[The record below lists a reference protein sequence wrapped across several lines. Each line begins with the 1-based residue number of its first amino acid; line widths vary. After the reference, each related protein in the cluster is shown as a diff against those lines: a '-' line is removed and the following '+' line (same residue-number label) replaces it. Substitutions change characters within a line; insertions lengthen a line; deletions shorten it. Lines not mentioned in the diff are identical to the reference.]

1 MEACW
6 PPFLFHVIAS
16 GGRKAPRGNL
26 LYKWLIRIDKQILFT
41 GDCFG
46 HTCPGVSAGDNLPRN
61 DIFSICGYN
70 SPAMDSKTL
79 HVLEYPKILKRLKA
93 YCDFSAS
100 MELARALEP
109 TDSYD
114 LALARLAET
123 TEARRLFSVQDIGI
137 GGAHDIR
144 PAADLAAR
152 GGVLDP
158 QQLLD
163 VKSTLISCREIKK
176 SLERKTDEYPRLA
189 GLAAGLP
196 ESHGIVDAIT
206 RVLSERGEV
215 LDSAS
220 PKLGTLRREIKIAHD
235 RLMSRLQRYLTE
247 SANKLQESI
256 ITQRDGRYVI
266 PLRAEF
272 KGQIKAVI
280 HDQSSSGATL
290 FVEPLPVVELNNTM
304 RELQLQER
312 DEERRILFEL
322 SAQIGGHREELTYG
336 VENLAMLD
344 LIFAKAKYAEE
355 LKASE
360 PVLSQRPNVKRQKVS
375 NKGDAIESSD
385 VQRSTF
391 DVPHIKLI
399 HARHPLLEPAT
410 VVPIDVDPKP
420 GTRAIVIT
428 GPNTGGKTVSLK
440 TVGLLALMAQS
451 GLHVPAQSGSELP
464 CFHAVY
470 ADIGDEQSIEQSL
483 STFSGHITNIIH
495 ILKQIDHRSLVIF
508 DELGAGTDPQEGA
521 ALARAILS
529 HLLETGCTVL
539 VATHYPELKTFAHST
554 DGVVNASLEFDIQTL
569 RPTFHLTIGLPG
581 RSNALLIAQRL
592 GLSQPIIDTAK
603 GEINPEDLRADKL
616 LDDIRKER
624 NRTSRERQKLEKARD
639 KLESQTKEIE
649 KRLDKIEDERREV
662 LAKARAEGELEVA
675 VLRKNIDSLKS
686 QLKKAKQPL
695 EVLKAIEEKVETM
708 EEKIEAPVERQTS
721 NVIRPPS
728 LITRHSSLQLGER
741 VLVSTL
747 NADGVVTALGESDA
761 EVQIGSL
768 RVRARLVDLVRKS
781 SESVISEQSSVTRHP
796 SHVTSSP
803 AVSSPGLELNLRGK
817 LVDEG
822 LDELERYLE
831 RAFSAGLLF
840 VRIVHGKGTGRMRE
854 AVRNALKSSP
864 YVSSFEEP
872 KDTEG
877 GAGVTV
883 AKMAK

>member
-1 MEACW
+1 
-6 PPFLFHVIAS
+6 
-16 GGRKAPRGNL
+16 
-26 LYKWLIRIDKQILFT
+26 
-41 GDCFG
+41 
-46 HTCPGVSAGDNLPRN
+46 
-61 DIFSICGYN
+61 
-70 SPAMDSKTL
+70 MDPKTL
-79 HVLEYPKILKRLKA
+79 HILEYDKIRERLKSF
-93 YCDFSAS
+93 CDFSAS
-100 MELARALEP
+100 MELALALEP

-123 TEARRLFSVQDIGI
+123 SEARKLFSIQDIGI
-137 GGAHDIR
+137 GGAHDIH
-144 PAADLAAR
+144 PAVDLAAR

-163 VKSTLISCREIKK
+163 IKSTLISCRELKK

-189 GLAAGLP
+189 QIAAGLP
-196 ESHGIVDAIT
+196 DSHGIVDAIT
-206 RVLSERGEV
+206 RILSDRGEV

-220 PKLGTLRREIKIAHD
+220 PKLADLRRQIKVAYG

-247 SANKLQESI
+247 SANKLQEPI

-272 KGQIKAVI
+272 KGSIKAVV

-290 FVEPLPVVELNNTM
+290 FVEPLPVVELNNEL
-304 RELQLQER
+304 RELELQAR
-312 DEERRILFEL
+312 DEERRILAEL
-322 SAQIGGHREELTYG
+322 SSQVGEHAEEFKYG
-336 VENLAMLD
+336 VENLAALD

-360 PVLSQRPNVKRQKVS
+360 PILKQGVRAKHASPLLPVIQ
-375 NKGDAIESSD
+375 
-385 VQRSTF
+385 
-391 DVPHIKLI
+391 LI
-399 HARHPLLEPAT
+399 HARHPLLDPQT
-410 VVPIDVDPKP
+410 VVPIDVNPKES
-420 GTRAIVIT
+420 TRAIIIT

-451 GLHVPAQSGSELP
+451 GFHIPAQSGSEMP
-464 CFHAVY
+464 FFHSVF

-483 STFSGHITNIIH
+483 STFSGHITNIIR

-529 HLLETGCTVL
+529 HLLEAGCTTL

-554 DGVVNASLEFDIQTL
+554 EGVVNASLEFDIKTL
-569 RPTFHLTIGLPG
+569 RPTYKLTIGLPG

-603 GEINPEDLRADKL
+603 GEIHPDDLRADKL

-639 KLESQTKEIE
+639 RLEAQTKELE
-649 KRLDKIEDERREV
+649 KRLEKIEDERRDV

-675 VLRKNIDSLKS
+675 VLRSNIDSLKS

-695 EVLKAIEEKVETM
+695 EALKAIEGKIEEVEKKVEAP
-708 EEKIEAPVERQTS
+708 IERRQT
-721 NVIRPPS
+721 VDDRPS
-728 LITRHSSLQLGER
+728 LVHRPLSLGER
-741 VLVSTL
+741 VTVSTL
-747 NADGVVTALGESDA
+747 NTEGVVTAIGESDA

-768 RVRARLVDLVRKS
+768 RVRARLSELVRKS
-781 SESVISEQSSVTRHP
+781 GEQTIDNRPQTAVNRPLST
-796 SHVTSSP
+796 
-803 AVSSPGLELNLRGK
+803 VSSPGLELNLRGK
-817 LVDEG
+817 LVDDG
-822 LDELERYLE
+822 LDELEKYLE
-831 RAFSAGLLF
+831 RAYSAGLLF
-840 VRIVHGKGTGRMRE
+840 VRIVHGKGTGKMRD
-854 AVRNALKSSP
+854 AVRNALKSSA
-864 YVSSFEEP
+864 YIASFEEP

>member
-1 MEACW
+1 M
-6 PPFLFHVIAS
+6 FIL
-16 GGRKAPRGNL
+16 
-26 LYKWLIRIDKQILFT
+26 WLNQ
-41 GDCFG
+41 
-46 HTCPGVSAGDNLPRN
+46 PV
-61 DIFSICGYN
+61 
-70 SPAMDSKTL
+70 MDAKTL
-79 HVLEYPKILKRLKA
+79 SVLEYPKVLERLKTF
-93 YCDFSAS
+93 CDFSAS

-123 TEARRLFSVQDIGI
+123 SEARKIFSIQDIGI

-144 PAADLAAR
+144 AAVDLAAR

-163 VKSTLISCREIKK
+163 VKSTLISSRELKK
-176 SLERKTDEYPRLA
+176 SLERKTEEYPRLA
-189 GLAAGLP
+189 QLAAGLA
-196 ESHGIVDAIT
+196 ESHGLVDAIS

-220 PKLGTLRREIKIAHD
+220 PKLSTLRREIKIAHD

-247 SANKLQESI
+247 SANKLQEPI

-272 KGQIKAVI
+272 KGQIKAIV

-290 FVEPLPVVELNNTM
+290 FVEPLPIVELNNQV

-312 DEERRILFEL
+312 DEERRILYEL
-322 SAQIGGHREELTYG
+322 SAQIGEYRDELTYG

-355 LKASE
+355 LKASAPMLHE
-360 PVLSQRPNVKRQKVS
+360 IENPKRKQAGS
-375 NKGDAIESSD
+375 EQSIRL
-385 VQRSTF
+385 VQ
-391 DVPHIKLI
+391 
-399 HARHPLLEPAT
+399 ARHPLLDPQA
-410 VVPIDVDPKP
+410 VVPIDVDPAS

-440 TVGLLALMAQS
+440 TVGLLVLMAQS
-451 GLHVPAQSGSELP
+451 GLHIPAQSGSELP

-483 STFSGHITNIIH
+483 STFSGHITNIIR

-529 HLLETGCTVL
+529 FLLETGCTTL

-554 DGVVNASLEFDIQTL
+554 EGVVNASLEFDIKTL
-569 RPTFHLTIGLPG
+569 RPTYHLTIGLPG

-592 GLSQPIIDTAK
+592 GLPQPIIESAK
-603 GEINPEDLRADKL
+603 GEINPDDLRADKL

-639 KLESQTKEIE
+639 RFEAQTKELE
-649 KRLDKIEDERREV
+649 KRLEKIEDERRDV

-675 VLRKNIDSLKS
+675 ILKRNIDSLKS

-695 EVLKAIEEKVETM
+695 DAIKTIEEKIEEIEEKVE
-708 EEKIEAPVERQTS
+708 APVERKSDQRSVIS
-721 NVIRPPS
+721 NQS
-728 LITRHSSLQLGER
+728 LKLGER
-741 VLVSTL
+741 VIVNTL
-747 NADGVVTALGESDA
+747 NTEGVITALGESDA

-768 RVRARLVDLVRKS
+768 RVRARLTDLVRRS
-781 SESVISEQSSVTRHP
+781 GEQSPVSSHETSDDRP
-796 SHVTSSP
+796 STAANRLKGASTP
-803 AVSSPGLELNLRGK
+803 SSPGIELNLRGK
-817 LVDEG
+817 LVEDG
-822 LDELERYLE
+822 LEELERYLE
-831 RAFSAGLLF
+831 RAYSSGLLF
-840 VRIVHGKGTGRMRE
+840 VRIVHGKGTGRLRE
-854 AVRNALKSSP
+854 AVRNALRTSP
-864 YVSSFEEP
+864 YVASFEEP
-872 KDTEG
+872 KDNEG

-883 AKMAK
+883 ARMAK

>member
-1 MEACW
+1 
-6 PPFLFHVIAS
+6 
-16 GGRKAPRGNL
+16 
-26 LYKWLIRIDKQILFT
+26 
-41 GDCFG
+41 
-46 HTCPGVSAGDNLPRN
+46 
-61 DIFSICGYN
+61 
-70 SPAMDSKTL
+70 MDAKSL
-79 HVLEYPKILKRLKA
+79 QVLEYPKIRERLKSF
-93 YCDFSAS
+93 CDFSAS
-100 MELARALEP
+100 MELALALEP

-144 PAADLAAR
+144 PAVDLAAR

-163 VKSTLISCREIKK
+163 VKSTLISCRELKK
-176 SLERKTDEYPRLA
+176 TFERKTDEYPRLSQI
-189 GLAAGLP
+189 AAGLP
-196 ESHGIVDAIT
+196 ETHGIVDAIT
-206 RVLSERGEV
+206 RVLSDRGEV

-220 PKLGTLRREIKIAHD
+220 PKLATLRREIKIAHD
-235 RLMSRLQRYLTE
+235 RLMARLQKYLTE
-247 SANKLQESI
+247 SASKLQEPI

-272 KGQIKAVI
+272 KGQIKAVV

-290 FVEPLPVVELNNTM
+290 FVEPLPIIELNNTM
-304 RELQLQER
+304 RELELQER
-312 DEERRILFEL
+312 DEERRILYEL
-322 SAQIGGHREELTYG
+322 SVQIGEHATEFKYG

-344 LIFAKAKYAEE
+344 LVFAKAKYAEE

-360 PVLSQRPNVKRQKVS
+360 PILYAAKEEKRKKSEV
-375 NKGDAIESSD
+375 SSD
-385 VQRSTF
+385 QSEIVNRQSSIRL
-391 DVPHIKLI
+391 V
-399 HARHPLLEPAT
+399 HARHPLLDSAT
-410 VVPIDVDPKP
+410 VVPIDVDPEP

-464 CFHAVY
+464 CFHDVF

-483 STFSGHITNIIH
+483 STFSGHITNIIR
-495 ILKQIDHRSLVIF
+495 ILKHIDQRSLVIF

-521 ALARAILS
+521 ALARAILNQ
-529 HLLETGCTVL
+529 LLESGCTTL

-554 DGVVNASLEFDIQTL
+554 EGVVNASLEFDIKTL
-569 RPTFHLTIGLPG
+569 RPTYHLTIGLPG

-592 GLSQPIIDTAK
+592 GLSQPIIESARR
-603 GEINPEDLRADKL
+603 EINPDDLRADKL

-639 KLESQTKEIE
+639 KLEAQTKELE
-649 KRLDKIEDERREV
+649 KRLEKIEDERREV

-675 VLRKNIDSLKS
+675 ILKKNIESLKS

-695 EVLKAIEEKVETM
+695 EAIKSIEEKMEKIEEKVE
-708 EEKIEAPVERQTS
+708 APVERKGDQLSVVNTQAL
-721 NVIRPPS
+721 R
-728 LITRHSSLQLGER
+728 LGER
-741 VLVSTL
+741 VTVSTL
-747 NADGVVTALGESDA
+747 NAEGVVTVLGESDA

-768 RVRARLVDLVRKS
+768 RVRTRLTDLVRKS
-781 SESVISEQSSVTRHP
+781 QEVE
-796 SHVTSSP
+796 SP
-803 AVSSPGLELNLRGK
+803 AEKKEVVSSQRPIIGAKSPGLELNLRGK
-817 LVDEG
+817 LVEDG

-831 RAFSAGLLF
+831 RAYSAGLLF
-840 VRIVHGKGTGRMRE
+840 VRIVHGKGTGKMRD
-854 AVRNALKSSP
+854 AVRNALKDSP

-872 KDTEG
+872 KDNEG

>member
-1 MEACW
+1 
-6 PPFLFHVIAS
+6 
-16 GGRKAPRGNL
+16 
-26 LYKWLIRIDKQILFT
+26 
-41 GDCFG
+41 
-46 HTCPGVSAGDNLPRN
+46 
-61 DIFSICGYN
+61 
-70 SPAMDSKTL
+70 MDTKTL
-79 HVLEYPKILKRLKA
+79 HVLEYPKILERLKGF
-93 YCDFSAS
+93 CDFSAS
-100 MELARALEP
+100 MELALALEP

-123 TEARRLFSVQDIGI
+123 SEARRLFSVQDISI

-144 PAADLAAR
+144 PAVDLAAR

-158 QQLLD
+158 VQLLD
-163 VKSTLISCREIKK
+163 VKSTLISCREIKR

-196 ESHGIVDAIT
+196 DPHGIVDAIT
-206 RVLSERGEV
+206 RVLSDRGEV

-220 PKLGTLRREIKIAHD
+220 VKLGTLRREIKIAHD

-247 SANKLQESI
+247 SANKLQEPI

-272 KGQIKAVI
+272 KGQIKAVV

-290 FVEPLPVVELNNTM
+290 FVEPLPIVELNNSM

-312 DEERRILFEL
+312 DEERRILHEL
-322 SAQIGGHREELTYG
+322 SVQIGDHHEELKYG

-360 PVLSQRPNVKRQKVS
+360 PVLHQLSAVSGQRVAKNEEHELKAKSQ
-375 NKGDAIESSD
+375 
-385 VQRSTF
+385 T
-391 DVPHIKLI
+391 LI
-399 HARHPLLEPAT
+399 RLLHARHPLLDSAT

-440 TVGLLALMAQS
+440 TVGLFALMAQS
-451 GLHVPAQSGSELP
+451 GLHIPAQSGSELP

-483 STFSGHITNIIH
+483 STFSGHITNIIR
-495 ILKQIDHRSLVIF
+495 ILKYIDHRSLVIF

-521 ALARAILS
+521 ALARAILT

-554 DGVVNASLEFDIQTL
+554 DGVVNASLEFDIKTL
-569 RPTFHLTIGLPG
+569 RPTYHLTIGLPG

-592 GLSQPIIDTAK
+592 GLPQPIIDSAK

-639 KLESQTKEIE
+639 KLEAQTKEIE
-649 KRLDKIEDERREV
+649 KRLEKIEDERREV

-675 VLRKNIDSLKS
+675 VLRKNMDSLKS

-695 EVLKAIEEKVETM
+695 EAIRTIEEKIEKMEEKVEQ
-708 EEKIEAPVERQTS
+708 PVERKSEPTS
-721 NVIRPPS
+721 RTSQSSVISNQS
-728 LITRHSSLQLGER
+728 LKLGER
-741 VLVSTL
+741 VAVNTL

-768 RVRARLVDLVRKS
+768 RVRARLVDLQRKGQEIANPEEKKKEERKQEAEGGARTALS
-781 SESVISEQSSVTRHP
+781 G
-796 SHVTSSP
+796 
-803 AVSSPGLELNLRGK
+803 AKSPGIELNLRGK

-822 LDELERYLE
+822 LEELEKYLE
-831 RAFSAGLLF
+831 RAYSAGLLF

-854 AVRNALKSSP
+854 AVRNALKSSS
-864 YVSSFEEP
+864 YVASFEEP
-872 KDTEG
+872 KDNEG

>member
-1 MEACW
+1 
-6 PPFLFHVIAS
+6 
-16 GGRKAPRGNL
+16 
-26 LYKWLIRIDKQILFT
+26 
-41 GDCFG
+41 
-46 HTCPGVSAGDNLPRN
+46 
-61 DIFSICGYN
+61 
-70 SPAMDSKTL
+70 MDSKTL
-79 HVLEYPKILKRLKA
+79 SVLEYPKIRERLRGF
-93 YCDFSAS
+93 CDFSAS
-100 MELARALEP
+100 MELARQLEP

-123 TEARRLFSVQDIGI
+123 SEARRLFSVQDAGV

-163 VKSTLISCREIKK
+163 IKSTLISCRELKK

-189 GLAAGLP
+189 QIASGLP
-196 ESHGIVDAIT
+196 ESHGMVDAIT
-206 RVLSERGEV
+206 RVLSDRGEV

-220 PKLGTLRREIKIAHD
+220 PKLATLRREIKIAHD
-235 RLMSRLQRYLTE
+235 RLMSRLQKYLTD
-247 SANKLQESI
+247 SGNKLQEPI

-272 KGQIKAVI
+272 KGQIKAVV

-290 FVEPLPVVELNNTM
+290 FVEPLPVVELNNKV
-304 RELQLQER
+304 RELELQAR
-312 DEERRILFEL
+312 DEERRILYEL
-322 SAQIGGHREELTYG
+322 SVQIGEHREELTYG
-336 VENLAMLD
+336 VENLALLD

-355 LKASE
+355 LKASA
-360 PVLSQRPNVKRQKVS
+360 PILQKLDNKRQK
-375 NKGDAIESSD
+375 DQSSLENPKPSI
-385 VQRSTF
+385 R
-391 DVPHIKLI
+391 LI
-399 HARHPLLEPAT
+399 QARHPLLDPQT
-410 VVPIDVDPKP
+410 VVPIDVDPQP
-420 GTRAIVIT
+420 GTRAIIIT

-451 GLHVPAQSGSELP
+451 GLHIPAQSGSELP

-521 ALARAILS
+521 ALARAILNF
-529 HLLETGCTVL
+529 LLETGCTTL

-554 DGVVNASLEFDIQTL
+554 EGVVNASLEFDIKTL
-569 RPTFHLTIGLPG
+569 RPTYHLTIGLPG

-592 GLSQPIIDTAK
+592 GLPQPIIESAR
-603 GEINPEDLRADKL
+603 GEISPDDLRADKL

-639 KLESQTKEIE
+639 RLEAQTKELE
-649 KRLDKIEDERREV
+649 KRLERIEDERREV
-662 LAKARAEGELEVA
+662 LAKARAEGELEIA
-675 VLRKNIDSLKS
+675 ILKRNIESLKS
-686 QLKKAKQPL
+686 QLKRAKQPL
-695 EVLKAIEEKVETM
+695 QALREIEERVQEIEEKV
-708 EEKIEAPVERQTS
+708 EAPVERQTS
-721 NVIRPPS
+721 KVERPS
-728 LITRHSSLQLGER
+728 GALKLGER
-741 VLVSTL
+741 VSVSTL
-747 NADGVVTALGESDA
+747 NTEGVITALGESDA

-768 RVRARLVDLVRKS
+768 RVRARLADLVRKS
-781 SESVISEQSSVTRHP
+781 GDAQHAFGSQSP
-796 SHVTSSP
+796 
-803 AVSSPGLELNLRGK
+803 VSSDQSPVSGKPVAEGSGRAALSSTKSPGIELNLRGK
-817 LVDEG
+817 LVEDG
-822 LDELERYLE
+822 LEELERYLE
-831 RAFSAGLLF
+831 RAYSSGLLF

-854 AVRNALKSSP
+854 AVRNALKASP
-864 YVSSFEEP
+864 YVASFEEP
-872 KDTEG
+872 KDNEG

>member
-1 MEACW
+1 
-6 PPFLFHVIAS
+6 
-16 GGRKAPRGNL
+16 
-26 LYKWLIRIDKQILFT
+26 
-41 GDCFG
+41 
-46 HTCPGVSAGDNLPRN
+46 
-61 DIFSICGYN
+61 
-70 SPAMDSKTL
+70 MDAKTL
-79 HVLEYPKILKRLKA
+79 SVLEYPKILERLKA
-93 YCDFSAS
+93 FCDFSAS
-100 MELARALEP
+100 MELARSLQP
-109 TDSYD
+109 TDSYA
-114 LALARLAET
+114 LALARLGET
-123 TEARRLFSVQDIGI
+123 SEARRLFSTNDNIGI

-144 PAADLAAR
+144 SAADLAGR

-163 VKSTLISCREIKK
+163 VKSTLISCRELKK

-189 GLAAGLP
+189 QIAAGLP
-196 ESHGIVDAIT
+196 EAHGIVDAIS

-220 PKLGTLRREIKIAHD
+220 PKLASLRREIKIAHD

-247 SANKLQESI
+247 SASKLQEPI

-272 KGQIKAVI
+272 KGQIKAVV

-290 FVEPLPVVELNNTM
+290 FVEPLPIVELNNSM

-312 DEERRILFEL
+312 DEERRILYEL
-322 SAQIGGHREELTYG
+322 SSQIGEHREELTYG

-360 PVLSQRPNVKRQKVS
+360 PLIKEMPKVKSQKSVLSKVE
-375 NKGDAIESSD
+375 GAETSD
-385 VQRSTF
+385 VGHSTF
-391 DVPHIKLI
+391 DTPQIKLLN
-399 HARHPLLEPAT
+399 ARHPLLDPQT

-440 TVGLLALMAQS
+440 TVGLFALMAQS
-451 GLHVPAQSGSELP
+451 GLHIPAQSGSELP
-464 CFHAVY
+464 CFQAVY

-483 STFSGHITNIIH
+483 STFSGHITNIIR
-495 ILKQIDHRSLVIF
+495 ILKQIDQRSLVIF

-521 ALARAILS
+521 ALARAILNY
-529 HLLETGCTVL
+529 LLETGCTTL

-554 DGVVNASLEFDIQTL
+554 EGVVNASLEFDIKTL
-569 RPTFHLTIGLPG
+569 RPTYHLTIGLPG

-592 GLSQPIIDTAK
+592 GLPQPIIDSAK
-603 GEINPEDLRADKL
+603 AEIHPDELRADKL

-639 KLESQTKEIE
+639 RLEAQTKEIE
-649 KRLDKIEDERREV
+649 KRLEKIEDERREV

-675 VLRKNIDSLKS
+675 VLKRNIDSLKS

-695 EVLKAIEEKVETM
+695 EALKQLEKKVEEI
-708 EEKIEAPVERQTS
+708 EEKIEAPVERRRTID
-721 NVIRPPS
+721 NRP
-728 LITRHSSLQLGER
+728 SSSMVNRPLSLGER
-741 VLVSTL
+741 VFVTTL
-747 NADGVVTALGESDA
+747 NTEGVVTALGESDA

-768 RVRARLVDLVRKS
+768 RVRARLVDLRRKS
-781 SESVISEQSSVTRHP
+781 LDAEVPETKPTEEKKQSAEG
-796 SHVTSSP
+796 SP
-803 AVSSPGLELNLRGK
+803 RPALSGTKSPGIELNLRGK
-817 LVDEG
+817 LVEDG
-822 LDELERYLE
+822 LEELDRYLE
-831 RAFSAGLLF
+831 KAYSSGLLF
-840 VRIVHGKGTGRMRE
+840 VRIVHGKGTGRMRD
-854 AVRNALKSSP
+854 AVRNALKESP
-864 YVSSFEEP
+864 YVASYEEP
-872 KDTEG
+872 KDNEG

>member
-1 MEACW
+1 
-6 PPFLFHVIAS
+6 
-16 GGRKAPRGNL
+16 
-26 LYKWLIRIDKQILFT
+26 
-41 GDCFG
+41 
-46 HTCPGVSAGDNLPRN
+46 
-61 DIFSICGYN
+61 
-70 SPAMDSKTL
+70 MDSKTL
-79 HVLEYPKILKRLKA
+79 HVLEYPKILERLKA
-93 YCDFSAS
+93 FCDFSAS
-100 MELARALEP
+100 MALALALEP
-109 TDSYD
+109 TDSHD

-123 TEARRLFSVQDIGI
+123 TEARKLFTVQDISI

-144 PAADLAAR
+144 PTVDLAAR

-158 QQLLD
+158 VQLLD
-163 VKSTLISCREIKK
+163 IKSTLISSREIKK
-176 SLERKTDEYPRLA
+176 SLERKTDEYPRLSQI
-189 GLAAGLP
+189 AAGLP

-206 RVLSERGEV
+206 RVLSDRGEV

-235 RLMSRLQRYLTE
+235 RLMSRLQKYLTE
-247 SANKLQESI
+247 SANKLQEPI

-272 KGQIKAVI
+272 KGQIKAVV
-280 HDQSSSGATL
+280 HDQSASGATL
-290 FVEPLPVVELNNTM
+290 FVEPLPIVELNNAM

-312 DEERRILFEL
+312 DEERRILYEL
-322 SAQIGGHREELTYG
+322 SSQVGEHRDEITYG

-355 LKASE
+355 LKATE
-360 PVLSQRPNVKRQKVS
+360 PVLHKMKVEKKKS
-375 NKGDAIESSD
+375 EGTPLSSFIFRLM
-385 VQRSTF
+385 Q
-391 DVPHIKLI
+391 
-399 HARHPLLEPAT
+399 ARHPLLDPNT
-410 VVPIDVDPKP
+410 VVPIDIDPKP

-483 STFSGHITNIIH
+483 STFSGHITNIIR
-495 ILKQIDHRSLVIF
+495 ILKHIDQRSLVIF

-521 ALARAILS
+521 ALARAILN
-529 HLLETGCTVL
+529 HLLETGCTTL

-554 DGVVNASLEFDIQTL
+554 DSVVNASLEFDIKTL
-569 RPTFHLTIGLPG
+569 RPTYHLTIGLPG

-592 GLSQPIIDTAK
+592 GLPQPIIESAK

-639 KLESQTKEIE
+639 KLETQTKEID
-649 KRLDKIEDERREV
+649 KRLEKIEDERRDV

-675 VLRKNIDSLKS
+675 VLKKNIDALKS
-686 QLKKAKQPL
+686 DLKKAKQPL
-695 EVLKAIEEKVETM
+695 EALREI
-708 EEKIEAPVERQTS
+708 EEKIEKIEQKIETPIERKTGQSPTL
-721 NVIRPPS
+721 RPPS
-728 LITRHSSLQLGER
+728 AGQVSNHQALKLGER

-768 RVRARLVDLVRKS
+768 RVRARLVDLQRKAG
-781 SESVISEQSSVTRHP
+781 EQSSVASEP
-796 SHVTSSP
+796 VAVSSP
-803 AVSSPGLELNLRGK
+803 RAVVSAKSPGLELNLRGK

-822 LDELERYLE
+822 LDELEKYLE

-854 AVRNALKSSP
+854 AVRKALKSSS
-864 YVSSFEEP
+864 YVASFEEP
-872 KDTEG
+872 KDNEG

>member
-1 MEACW
+1 
-6 PPFLFHVIAS
+6 
-16 GGRKAPRGNL
+16 
-26 LYKWLIRIDKQILFT
+26 
-41 GDCFG
+41 
-46 HTCPGVSAGDNLPRN
+46 
-61 DIFSICGYN
+61 
-70 SPAMDSKTL
+70 MDSKTL
-79 HVLEYPKILKRLKA
+79 RVLEYPKILELLRA
-93 YCDFSAS
+93 FCDFSAS

-123 TEARRLFSVQDIGI
+123 SEARKLFLVQGISI

-144 PAADLAAR
+144 PSVDLAAR

-163 VKSTLISCREIKK
+163 IKSTLISCREIKK

-189 GLAAGLP
+189 QIAIGLP

-220 PKLGTLRREIKIAHD
+220 PKLATLRREIKIAHD
-235 RLMSRLQRYLTE
+235 RLMSRLQKYLTE
-247 SANKLQESI
+247 SASKLQEPI

-272 KGQIKAVI
+272 KNQIKAVV
-280 HDQSSSGATL
+280 HDQSASGATL
-290 FVEPLPVVELNNTM
+290 FVEPLPVVELNNTV
-304 RELQLQER
+304 RELQLKAR
-312 DEERRILFEL
+312 DEERRILYEL
-322 SAQIGGHREELTYG
+322 SVQVGEHATEFKYG
-336 VENLAMLD
+336 VENLATLD

-360 PVLSQRPNVKRQKVS
+360 PMLHKLSAVS
-375 NKGDAIESSD
+375 N
-385 VQRSTF
+385 QRSAKNEKQEHKAESQT
-391 DVPHIKLI
+391 LI
-399 HARHPLLEPAT
+399 RLLHARHPLLNPDN
-410 VVPIDVDPKP
+410 VVPIDVDPTP

-451 GLHVPAQSGSELP
+451 GLHIPAQSGSELP
-464 CFHAVY
+464 CFHNVF

-483 STFSGHITNIIH
+483 STFSGHITNIIR
-495 ILKQIDHRSLVIF
+495 ILKHIDQRSLVIF

-529 HLLETGCTVL
+529 HLLESGCATL

-554 DGVVNASLEFDIQTL
+554 DGVVNASLEFDIKTL
-569 RPTFHLTIGLPG
+569 RPTYHLTIGLPG

-592 GLSQPIIDTAK
+592 GLPQPIIDTAK
-603 GEINPEDLRADKL
+603 AEIHPDDLRADKL

-624 NRTSRERQKLEKARD
+624 NRTSREREKLEKART
-639 KLESQTKEIE
+639 KLETQTKEIE
-649 KRLDKIEDERREV
+649 NRLEKIEDERRDV

-675 VLRKNIDSLKS
+675 VLKQNIDSLKS
-686 QLKKAKQPL
+686 QLKKARQPL
-695 EVLKAIEEKVETM
+695 EALKEIEEKVQAIEEK
-708 EEKIEAPVERQTS
+708 IESPVERQKS
-721 NVIRPPS
+721 SVSAQSSVVNRKYPS
-728 LITRHSSLQLGER
+728 GPMSSIQLGER
-741 VLVSTL
+741 VTLSTL
-747 NADGVVTALGESDA
+747 NAEGVVTALGGSDA

-768 RVRARLVDLVRKS
+768 RVRARLSDLQRKS
-781 SESVISEQSSVTRHP
+781 GSESNVESQKSTDVRRSTFDIK
-796 SHVTSSP
+796 
-803 AVSSPGLELNLRGK
+803 ASPGLEINLRGK

-822 LDELERYLE
+822 LDELEKYLE
-831 RAFSAGLLF
+831 RAYSAGLLF
-840 VRIVHGKGTGRMRE
+840 VRIVHGKGTGKLRE
-854 AVRNALKSSP
+854 AVRNALKGSP
-864 YVSSFEEP
+864 YIASFEEP
-872 KDTEG
+872 KDNEG
-877 GAGVTV
+877 GSGVTV